1 MDNNNFKKIN
11 SNFLWNG
18 NQNNND
24 IKILNNS
31 LLMTS
36 ENIKEFQNIDTILK
50 TLKTYFKEESN
61 DFILNILD
69 MTSFNIELTIKI
81 LQYKKENKEI
91 SKFLFTNSDDY
102 IIQNMS
108 HLNIYK
114 ELTKIKGKNLIE
126 ERKKYLGIDDD
137 EI

>member
-1 MDNNNFKKIN
+1 MENNFKKIN
-11 SNFLWNG
+11 FIWNG

-31 LLMTS
+31 LLMAS

-69 MTSFNIELTIKI
+69 MTSFNIELAFKI
-81 LQYKKENKEI
+81 LQYKKENKDI

-102 IIQNMS
+102 IIQNMNHS
-108 HLNIYK
+108 NIYE
-114 ELTKIKGKNLIE
+114 ELKKIKGKNFIE
-126 ERKKYLGIDDD
+126 ERKKYLGIEDD

>member
-1 MDNNNFKKIN
+1 MENNFKKIN
-11 SNFLWNG
+11 FIWNG

-31 LLMTS
+31 LLMAS

-69 MTSFNIELTIKI
+69 MTSFNIELTFKI
-81 LQYKKENKEI
+81 LQYKKENKDI

-102 IIQNMS
+102 IIQNMN
-108 HLNIYK
+108 HLNIYE
-114 ELTKIKGKNLIE
+114 ELKKIKGKNFIE

>member
-1 MDNNNFKKIN
+1 MENNFKKIN
-11 SNFLWNG
+11 FIWNG
-18 NQNNND
+18 NQNND

-31 LLMTS
+31 LLMAS

-69 MTSFNIELTIKI
+69 MTSFNIELAFKI
-81 LQYKKENKEI
+81 LQYKKENKDI

-102 IIQNMS
+102 IIQNMN
-108 HLNIYK
+108 HLNIYE
-114 ELTKIKGKNLIE
+114 ELKKIKGKNFIE

>member
-1 MDNNNFKKIN
+1 MENNFKKIN
-11 SNFLWNG
+11 FIWNG

-31 LLMTS
+31 LLMAS

-69 MTSFNIELTIKI
+69 MTSFNIELAFKI
-81 LQYKKENKEI
+81 LQYKKENKDI

-102 IIQNMS
+102 IIQNMN
-108 HLNIYK
+108 HLNIYE
-114 ELTKIKGKNLIE
+114 ELKKIKGKNFIE
-126 ERKKYLGIDDD
+126 ERKKYLGIEDD

>member
-1 MDNNNFKKIN
+1 MENNFKKIN
-11 SNFLWNG
+11 FIWNG

-31 LLMTS
+31 LLMAS

-69 MTSFNIELTIKI
+69 MTSFNIELTFKI
-81 LQYKKENKEI
+81 LQYKKENKDI

-102 IIQNMS
+102 IIQNMN
-108 HLNIYK
+108 HLNISE
-114 ELTKIKGKNLIE
+114 ELKKIKGKNFIE
-126 ERKKYLGIDDD
+126 ERKKYLGIEDD

>member
-1 MDNNNFKKIN
+1 MENNFKKIN
-11 SNFLWNG
+11 FIWNG

-31 LLMTS
+31 LLMAS

-69 MTSFNIELTIKI
+69 MTSFNIELAFKI
-81 LQYKKENKEI
+81 LQYKKENKDI
-91 SKFLFTNSDDY
+91 SRFLFTNSDDY
-102 IIQNMS
+102 IIQNMN
-108 HLNIYK
+108 HLNIYE
-114 ELTKIKGKNLIE
+114 ELKKIKGKNFIE

>member
-1 MDNNNFKKIN
+1 MENNFKKIN
-11 SNFLWNG
+11 NNFIWNG

-31 LLMTS
+31 LLMAS

-69 MTSFNIELTIKI
+69 MTSFNIELTFKI
-81 LQYKKENKEI
+81 LQYKKENKDI

-102 IIQNMS
+102 IIQNMK
-108 HLNIYK
+108 HLNIYE
-114 ELTKIKGKNLIE
+114 ELKKIKGKNFIE

>member
-1 MDNNNFKKIN
+1 MENNFKKIN
-11 SNFLWNG
+11 FIWNG

-31 LLMTS
+31 LLMAS

-69 MTSFNIELTIKI
+69 MTSFNIELAFKI
-81 LQYKKENKEI
+81 LQYKKENKDI

-102 IIQNMS
+102 IIQNMN
-108 HLNIYK
+108 HLNIYE
-114 ELTKIKGKNLIE
+114 ELKKIKGKNFIE

>member
-1 MDNNNFKKIN
+1 MENNFKKIN
-11 SNFLWNG
+11 FIWNG
-18 NQNNND
+18 NQNNNE

-31 LLMTS
+31 LLMAS

-69 MTSFNIELTIKI
+69 MTSFNIELTFKI
-81 LQYKKENKEI
+81 LQYKKENKDI

-102 IIQNMS
+102 IIQNMN
-108 HLNIYK
+108 HLNIYE
-114 ELTKIKGKNLIE
+114 ELKKIKEKNFIE
-126 ERKKYLGIDDD
+126 EIKKYLGIEDD

>member
-1 MDNNNFKKIN
+1 MENNFKKIN
-11 SNFLWNG
+11 FIWNG

-31 LLMTS
+31 LLMAS

-69 MTSFNIELTIKI
+69 MTSFNIELTFKI
-81 LQYKKENKEI
+81 LQYKKENKDI

-102 IIQNMS
+102 IIQNMN
-108 HLNIYK
+108 HLNIYE
-114 ELTKIKGKNLIE
+114 ELKKIKGKNFIE
-126 ERKKYLGIDDD
+126 ERKKYLGIEDD